1 MLRVRDLALNPLKR
15 RLPLSLRIEDVSFL
29 LCIFITCFLQ
39 TLTFF
44 FFTRMANEET
54 IQERTYSQPCPAM
67 RDKRKT
73 LSKTIDMGSLPSR
86 QGHKKTKRKSSKS
99 GAVKPGLVIPHTLAK
114 LPSVQILDEKPSNPE
129 VTLSKTS
136 KSAHMNLL
144 ENENLPWERYQQV
157 VTEEDVAVCYD
168 MSAKEFKHSIIH
180 DLFKVFSSS

>member
-1 MLRVRDLALNPLKR
+1 MALNPLKR
-15 RLPLSLRIEDVSFL
+15 RLPSSLRIEDVSFL

-44 FFTRMANEET
+44 FFTRMATMKENKGNRLANEET
-54 IQERTYSQPCPAM
+54 IQEGTYSQPCPAM

-144 ENENLPWERYQQV
+144 ENENLPWERYQ
-157 VTEEDVAVCYD
+157 
-168 MSAKEFKHSIIH
+168 
-180 DLFKVFSSS
+180 

>member
-44 FFTRMANEET
+44 FFTRMATMKENKGNRLANEET
-54 IQERTYSQPCPAM
+54 IQEGTYSQPCPAM

-73 LSKTIDMGSLPSR
+73 LSKTIDMGSLPSH

-99 GAVKPGLVIPHTLAK
+99 GPSNLVWSSLILLPNCPQCKSWMKSHPILK
-114 LPSVQILDEKPSNPE
+114 LPCPK
-129 VTLSKTS
+129 
-136 KSAHMNLL
+136 
-144 ENENLPWERYQQV
+144 LP
-157 VTEEDVAVCYD
+157 
-168 MSAKEFKHSIIH
+168 
-180 DLFKVFSSS
+180 KVLT